1 MTGIIEG
8 FEIFNSGIFFWGGGG
23 GGEMWGVP
31 FWGGGWGGG
40 GGGGG
45 GVGKFGKYLFGW
57 VDLSKDFFGYSKQ
70 SEVSW

>member
-8 FEIFNSGIFFWGGGG
+8 FEIFNSGIFF
-23 GGEMWGVP
+23 
-31 FWGGGWGGG
+31 FFF
-40 GGGGG
+40 GGG

>member
-8 FEIFNSGIFFWGGGG
+8 FEIFNSGIFF
-23 GGEMWGVP
+23 
-31 FWGGGWGGG
+31 FW
-40 GGGGG
+40 GG

>member
-1 MTGIIEG
+1 MTGILLKGLKFSIPG
-8 FEIFNSGIFFWGGGG
+8 FFFFFLGGA
-23 GGEMWGVP
+23 
-31 FWGGGWGGG
+31 
-40 GGGGG
+40 GG

>member
-8 FEIFNSGIFFWGGGG
+8 FEIFNSGIFFF
-23 GGEMWGVP
+23 VV
-31 FWGGGWGGG
+31 
-40 GGGGG
+40 GGGG

>member
-1 MTGIIEG
+1 MTEIIEG
-8 FEIFNSGIFFWGGGG
+8 FEIFNSGNFFFWGA
-23 GGEMWGVP
+23 
-31 FWGGGWGGG
+31 
-40 GGGGG
+40 GGG

>member
-8 FEIFNSGIFFWGGGG
+8 FEIFNSGIFF
-23 GGEMWGVP
+23 
-31 FWGGGWGGG
+31 FF
-40 GGGGG
+40 GGG